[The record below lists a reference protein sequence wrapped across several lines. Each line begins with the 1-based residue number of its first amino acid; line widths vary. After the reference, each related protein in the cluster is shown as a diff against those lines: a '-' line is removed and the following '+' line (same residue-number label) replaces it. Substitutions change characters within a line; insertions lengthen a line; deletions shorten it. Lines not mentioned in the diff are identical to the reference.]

1 METLLVM
8 ALRWWVIG
16 DVDGVSGS
24 GDAEVEVPMKFTIPT
39 ILTHYTDGKFVETPT
54 SVLIS
59 LPGL

>member
-1 METLLVM
+1 M
-8 ALRWWVIG
+8 IG